1 MKHNIDEMQKNMI
14 NGLAE
19 AAWDLFVKTEAYEEI
34 INSGGIEE
42 DKTYILVRSLYHSLK
57 EAILETQI
65 EKWQK
70 QSKDELIKE
79 LQTQSRCL
87 TFFDELMYT
96 LHYKIINE
104 ESVEDECHDA
114 FYGMLENQDIILFK
128 AIEKLVD

>member
-19 AAWDLFVKTEAYEEI
+19 EAWDLFVKTEAYEEI

-42 DKTYILVRSLYHSLK
+42 DKTYVLVRSLYHSLK

-87 TFFDELMYT
+87 TFLMNLCTRCIIKLSMKNLLKMNAMT
-96 LHYKIINE
+96 LFM
-104 ESVEDECHDA
+104 EC
-114 FYGMLENQDIILFK
+114 
-128 AIEKLVD
+128 